1 MSVVPTI
8 VEIKSMKSIML
19 LCKRVLNPNHIG
31 VKYTL
36 VSSGG
41 GSHVSLL
48 QVLTQELKKIYLHM
62 TGLIWI
68 NRMLLGYEKKCFMGG
83 VLAMHHFH
91 ALFFLFMCKE
101 NKANSIYKLKYV
113 ISVQILFFLDRGYQD
128 SNKPST
134 LFLIESL
141 SVATIVMFLCF

>member
-41 GSHVSLL
+41 GESCLFITSSYIGTKENLF
-48 QVLTQELKKIYLHM
+48 TYD
-62 TGLIWI
+62 WI
-68 NRMLLGYEKKCFMGG
+68 NM
-83 VLAMHHFH
+83 
-91 ALFFLFMCKE
+91 
-101 NKANSIYKLKYV
+101 
-113 ISVQILFFLDRGYQD
+113 D
-128 SNKPST
+128 
-134 LFLIESL
+134 
-141 SVATIVMFLCF
+141 